1 MDNFDVDNEVLGE
14 PDDLDHVLGEDLPE
28 GTNACYLY
36 LDPGHRY
43 VGRGILHNDL
53 NDRILHGVP
62 LEEEYVKVQF
72 EVAEKSEYNSPLP
85 RPCDEANLVGQA
97 PGYFLAWPSK
107 LVSTKL
113 ETPPKIVK
121 QKTNKHDVAHKKLK
135 DKRKEKTLESI
146 IDVSSRQLGY
156 PLPEDI
162 CHDGV
167 LEFVRLAVLFDRVID
182 IEVDMGG
189 LYWNADPWHEHINK
203 ENILEVLDA
212 QWLSAS
218 SLVFY
223 IRYLSEV
230 FLSKNPDLAAKFSF
244 VSPHLVSQLVDNS
257 DTNLAKKHWV
267 LVAIN
272 AKTEMIYYMDPAR
285 MTNAI
290 NYKKVKA
297 LVETAMRTFR
307 THNKK
312 SYTMT
317 TFQSFRWINVQ
328 CPKQALDDGIYCA
341 YYVGCFIEDILCTG
355 ETTINV
361 NFSYS
366 PRLKTYPRDKMLRF
380 QTNWAG
386 YMYNRFLKN
395 KLLMK

>member
-1 MDNFDVDNEVLGE
+1 MVDSDASNSGDRDDILNVMNEELHDHPDMREMLKDDSALPLWPGCTKFSKLSAVLTLYNLKFGHQFSDVFFTAMLTAVSEL
-14 PDDLDHVLGEDLPE
+14 LPE
-28 GTNACYLY
+28 GN
-36 LDPGHRY
+36 
-43 VGRGILHNDL
+43 VI
-53 NDRILHGVP
+53 P
-62 LEEEYVKVQF
+62 LI
-72 EVAEKSEYNSPLP
+72 
-85 RPCDEANLVGQA
+85 
-97 PGYFLAWPSK
+97 FL
-107 LVSTKL
+107 
-113 ETPPKIVK
+113 
-121 QKTNKHDVAHKKLK
+121 
-135 DKRKEKTLESI
+135 
-146 IDVSSRQLGY
+146 
-156 PLPEDI
+156 
-162 CHDGV
+162 
-167 LEFVRLAVLFDRVID
+167 
-182 IEVDMGG
+182 DMGG
-189 LYWNADPWHEHINK
+189 LYWNVGPWHEHINK

-230 FLSKNPDLAAKFSF
+230 FLSKNPDLTAKFSF

-257 DTNLAKKHWV
+257 DINLAKCLLGHIDKDHLLLMPYNVSKHWV
-267 LVAIN
+267 LVAII

-290 NYKKVKA
+290 NYKQESESA
-297 LVETAMRTFR
+297 CR
-307 THNKK
+307 N
-312 SYTMT
+312 
-317 TFQSFRWINVQ
+317 

-341 YYVGCFIEDILCTG
+341 YYAGCFIEDILCTG

-366 PRLKTYPRDKMLRF
+366 PRLKTYPRDKMLCF